1 MSGPL
6 VNHSSSCYYVYSN
19 LLQGNK
25 ILYQRNRLTD
35 KTSLGSRKD
44 KNTMK
49 YDFTT
54 VLDRKGK
61 DSIAVEPFEAD
72 WIKWPGTVKE
82 GFDIIP
88 MWVADMNFPAVHTIP
103 EAIIERTKHTTYGYF
118 SPREEYF
125 DAIIQWHKN
134 RNGVEGLKP
143 KHIGYENGVFRRCSQ
158 CVKCTLL

>member
-1 MSGPL
+1 M
-6 VNHSSSCYYVYSN
+6 YTE
-19 LLQGNK
+19 
-25 ILYQRNRLTD
+25 LYAW
-35 KTSLGSRKD
+35 KD

-88 MWVADMNFPAVHTIP
+88 MWVADMNLSLI
-103 EAIIERTKHTTYGYF
+103 
-118 SPREEYF
+118 
-125 DAIIQWHKN
+125 
-134 RNGVEGLKP
+134 
-143 KHIGYENGVFRRCSQ
+143 HILQTQQQE
-158 CVKCTLL
+158 

>member
-1 MSGPL
+1 M
-6 VNHSSSCYYVYSN
+6 YW
-19 LLQGNK
+19 
-25 ILYQRNRLTD
+25 RNRLTD

-103 EAIIERTKHTTYGYF
+103 
-118 SPREEYF
+118 
-125 DAIIQWHKN
+125 
-134 RNGVEGLKP
+134 
-143 KHIGYENGVFRRCSQ
+143 
-158 CVKCTLL
+158 

>member
-25 ILYQRNRLTD
+25 ILYWRNRLTD

-88 MWVADMNFPAVHTIP
+88 MRGIF
-103 EAIIERTKHTTYGYF
+103 
-118 SPREEYF
+118 
-125 DAIIQWHKN
+125 
-134 RNGVEGLKP
+134 
-143 KHIGYENGVFRRCSQ
+143 
-158 CVKCTLL
+158 

>member
-1 MSGPL
+1 
-6 VNHSSSCYYVYSN
+6 
-19 LLQGNK
+19 
-25 ILYQRNRLTD
+25 
-35 KTSLGSRKD
+35 
-44 KNTMK
+44 MK

-103 EAIIERTKHTTYGYF
+103 EAIIERT
-118 SPREEYF
+118 SIPLM
-125 DAIIQWHKN
+125 AIFPQE
-134 RNGVEGLKP
+134 RNILTPLSSGIKTEMVWKG
-143 KHIGYENGVFRRCSQ
+143 
-158 CVKCTLL
+158 